1 MEQKDFKDL
10 TNEQLLQEHKKLK
23 TSNITTAF
31 LIGAFIGVAVYSGIK
46 NGLGFFTVFPL
57 FFAYLLITGN
67 KKAKAVKEELKAR
80 DLK

>member
-1 MEQKDFKDL
+1 MEQQNLKDL
-10 TNEQLLQEHKKLK
+10 TDEQLLQEQKKLK

-31 LIGAFIGVAVYSGIK
+31 LIGAFVGIAVYSGIK

-67 KKAKAVKEELKAR
+67 KKAKAVNEELKAR
-80 DLK
+80 GLN